1 MLAVRTSEL
10 CAILSDEFVEK
21 KAPKDIFEEMTNKLN
36 DMPEPFRSIFS
47 AMTKKIMD
55 NNGNNSHPEE
65 EGVSEDMFKKYFKQ

>member
-47 AMTKKIMD
+47 AMTKK
-55 NNGNNSHPEE
+55 NNG
-65 EGVSEDMFKKYFKQ
+65 Q